1 MLRFCE
7 RKNRLLSCLQRCPA
21 MISAVWF
28 VVAASI
34 GIDVGWQ
41 PVDEGGY
48 EFLLQIEP
56 EQLEN
61 LKSGE
66 ALTSDLPELP
76 GRVVRVHWL
85 VGTDPLP
92 QISLP
97 AADSN
102 DAASPDAT
110 PAEET
115 SPAEAETS
123 GAAPEPTT
131 TNRPIAPTMPGEL
144 SLTDGRS
151 TTNLGAS
158 NAASLADR
166 SATADAAAEQPEL
179 ALVVPPTRGAA
190 AAAATDDSWHS
201 ASPSTN
207 QEPAPVAAASYAEL
221 TGVGP
226 VDPGE
231 TDVDLSDGLDDTHA
245 SVAPRL
251 DKRQGYVAVASPFAN
266 SAPSGES
273 ASAPAAAAL
282 EHRARPNTSATG
294 DETASDPKHE
304 ESAATNNKSETDEP
318 PASDEVVA
326 TSAPRPL
333 AWLAAITTLGASLAG
348 NVFFFWGFVDAKRRY
363 RTALRDSGLL
373 TA

>member
-1 MLRFCE
+1 
-7 RKNRLLSCLQRCPA
+7 

-28 VVAASI
+28 VVAASV

-56 EQLEN
+56 EQLER
-61 LKSGE
+61 LKAGE
-66 ALTSDLPELP
+66 ALTSDLPALP

-102 DAASPDAT
+102 DAASSDAT

-151 TTNLGAS
+151 TTNLGATS
-158 NAASLADR
+158 AASLADR
-166 SATADAAAEQPEL
+166 SATANAAAEQPEL
-179 ALVVPPTRGAA
+179 ALVVPPTTGAA

-226 VDPGE
+226 VDPVE

-251 DKRQGYVAVASPFAN
+251 DKQQGYVAVASPFAN
-266 SAPSGES
+266 SAPSGEPAS
-273 ASAPAAAAL
+273 ASAAAAL
-282 EHRARPNTSATG
+282 EHRARPNTSATATG
-294 DETASDPKHE
+294 DETATDAKHD
-304 ESAATNNKSETDEP
+304 ESTAITGASGTDEP
-318 PASDEVVA
+318 RANDEVLA
-326 TSAPRPL
+326 TSSPRPL
-333 AWLAAITTLGASLAG
+333 AWLAAIATLGASLAG